1 MYILGVF
8 YYGGM
13 NHVWGEIRWL
23 GVLQRLAL
31 CYLFAGLLYCHL
43 KVRGMIA
50 VCAALLIGYWI
61 LLAFVPVPGATAVSW
76 EKGENWATYIDAHFL
91 PGTKHEGTWDAE
103 GLLSTIPAVSSC
115 LLGVFA
121 AMLLANK
128 TLTDQKKVL
137 YFVGIGAAL
146 AAVGGVWGLG
156 FPIIK
161 MIWTSSYALL
171 AGGLSF
177 IALGVLYLLV
187 DVWKLRAWAKPFIW
201 IGANPLTIYLA
212 RNMFDFNKLADRF
225 VGGSIQ
231 ATLGPDW
238 GYLAR
243 MIVSLGLSLLVV
255 RFLYVKKIFLRV

>member
-1 MYILGVF
+1 
-8 YYGGM
+8 M
-13 NHVWGEIRWL
+13 NHIWSEIRWL

-43 KVRGMIA
+43 RLRGMIA
-50 VCAALLIGYWI
+50 VCVALLLAYAV
-61 LLAFVPVPGATAVSW
+61 LLAYVPVPGASSVSW
-76 EKGENWATYIDAHFL
+76 EKGENWATYIDTRFL

-115 LLGVFA
+115 LMGVFA
-121 AMLLANK
+121 AMLLANTTISDK
-128 TLTDQKKVL
+128 KKVQ
-137 YFVGIGAAL
+137 YFLCIGAAL
-146 AAVGGVWGLG
+146 VVTGGLWGLG
-156 FPIIK
+156 MPIIK
-161 MIWTSSYALL
+161 MIWTPSYAVL

-177 IALGVLYLLV
+177 MLLGALYQIV
-187 DVWKLRAWAKPFIW
+187 DVWKIRAWAAPFIW

-243 MIVSLGLSLLVV
+243 MIVSLSLSLLVV
-255 RFLYVKKIFLRV
+255 RFLYHKKIFLRV